1 MIQEFGILSAR
12 EQGEGLPFTG
22 QAVPASSGGLD
33 MTNPLS
39 PEATENPMTNAEAFQ
54 GSIKSL
60 LMRNLGS
67 FVVATFLIGS
77 QGSVVWQGILHTVG
91 NDYIV
96 LYQPDRDR
104 YVSGD
109 LYSLKFVEFH
119 PAPRPMPRRS
129 R

>member
-1 MIQEFGILSAR
+1 MIQEFGVLTAR
-12 EQGEGLPFTG
+12 ERCGALHTAAPETYT
-22 QAVPASSGGLD
+22 ASTGGLD

-39 PEATENPMTNAEAFQ
+39 PEATENPMTNAEAYQ

-60 LMRNLGS
+60 LSRNLGS
-67 FVVATFLIGS
+67 FVVATFLVGT

-119 PAPRPMPRRS
+119 PAPAWGAR
-129 R
+129 

>member
-1 MIQEFGILSAR
+1 MMQEFGVLTAR
-12 EQGEGLPFTG
+12 ERCGALHP
-22 QAVPASSGGLD
+22 PAAEASISPAALD

-39 PEATENPMTNAEAFQ
+39 PDATENPMTNAEAYQ

-60 LMRNLGS
+60 LSRNLGS
-67 FVVATFLIGS
+67 FVVATFLVGA
-77 QGSVVWQGILHTVG
+77 QESVVWQGILHTVG

-109 LYSLKFVEFH
+109 IYSLKFVEFH
-119 PAPRPMPRRS
+119 PAPVWGQR
-129 R
+129 

>member
-1 MIQEFGILSAR
+1 MIQEFGVLTAR
-12 EQGEGLPFTG
+12 ERYGTMN
-22 QAVPASSGGLD
+22 PAPPETASAGGLD

-39 PEATENPMTNAEAFQ
+39 PEATENPMTNAEAYQ

-60 LMRNLGS
+60 LTRNLGS
-67 FVVATFLIGS
+67 FVVATFLVGT

-119 PAPRPMPRRS
+119 PAPAWGAR
-129 R
+129 

>member
-1 MIQEFGILSAR
+1 MIQEFGVLTAR
-12 EQGEGLPFTG
+12 ERNGALHAAATKMPV
-22 QAVPASSGGLD
+22 APAALD

-77 QGSVVWQGILHTVG
+77 QGSVVCQGILHTVG

-119 PAPRPMPRRS
+119 PAPIPRQGR
-129 R
+129 